1 MSGDFVDCVSN
12 FFVTGTFPR
21 RANMTWV
28 TLVPKVEEVEE
39 IQVYR
44 PVSVVGCIYSV
55 ITKVLA
61 NKMRK
66 S

>member
-1 MSGDFVDCVSN
+1 
-12 FFVTGTFPR
+12 
-21 RANMTWV
+21 MTWV

-44 PVSVVGCIYSV
+44 PVSVVGCIYRV